1 MEREFQDHL
10 LPNGIHLH
18 TYSTDRFKTVLCRL
32 YIHQPLGPKAGAT
45 ALLPFVLRRGS
56 RAYPTLRDIARRLEE
71 LYGAIFS
78 ADVVKIGERQ
88 LIEFSLAVP
97 EEEVLGV
104 SGLLDEA
111 LSTLAEVICYPLLEG
126 DGFNQEYFLQ
136 ERELLLRKID
146 GLINDKPRYAMQRLF
161 EEMCPQEPFG
171 IHKYGSKEEIEG
183 LSAASLFG
191 HYQQVRQGQSDLF
204 IVGNVTQSRVEEAV
218 QQAFAGGWRPQ
229 EFSPVSQGTPRDGE
243 EIKEEQDVNQGI
255 LAMGMRT
262 PVTYGKEDYPALL
275 FYNGI
280 LGGFP
285 HSKLFMNV
293 RERASLA
300 YFAFSRLEATKGV
313 LAASAGIDVNE
324 YEKARDIIKKQV
336 DALVKGDISDEEM
349 EATRRGLIHRQL
361 TISDDPGGLVGNHLL
376 GLINNRIRPQAELI
390 DQLGQVTREDVVRV
404 AQGVQPDVTFFLCGP
419 REREGN

>member
-1 MEREFQDHL
+1 VEREFQDSL

-18 TYSTDRFKTVLCRL
+18 TYVTDRFKTVLCKL
-32 YIHQPLGPKAGAT
+32 YIHQPLGPKASAT
-45 ALLPFVLRRGS
+45 ALLPFVLGRGC
-56 RAYPTLRDIARRLEE
+56 RTYPTLRDIARRLEE

-88 LIEFSLAVP
+88 LIELGLSVP
-97 EEEVLGV
+97 EEKVLGV
-104 SGLLDEA
+104 SGLLGEA
-111 LSTLAEVICYPLLEG
+111 VQTLAEVVCHPLLEG
-126 DGFNQEYFLQ
+126 EGFNQEYFRQ

-146 GLINDKPRYAMQRLF
+146 GLINDKPRYAMLRLF
-161 EEMCPQEPFG
+161 QEMCPKEPFG
-171 IHKYGSKEEIEG
+171 IHKYGSREEIEG
-183 LSAASLFG
+183 LTAASLFA
-191 HYQQVRQGQSDLF
+191 HYQEIRQGQCDLF
-204 IVGNVTQSRVEEAV
+204 VVGNVSPSQVEEAV
-218 QQAFAGGWRPQ
+218 QGAFADGWRSR
-229 EFSPVSQGTPRDGE
+229 EFPPVSEGTPQGGV
-243 EIKEEQDVNQGI
+243 EIREEQDVNQGI

-262 PVTYGKEDYPALL
+262 GVTYRDEDYPALL

-285 HSKLFMNV
+285 HSKLFINV

-300 YFAFSRLEATKGV
+300 YFAFSRLEPTKGV

-324 YEKARDIIKKQV
+324 YERARDIIKEQI
-336 DALVKGDISDEEM
+336 DALAAGDISDEEL

-361 TISDDPGGLVGNHLL
+361 TISDDPAGLVDSHLL
-376 GLINNRIRPQAELI
+376 GLINNRIRPQRELI
-390 DQLGQVTREDVVRV
+390 DQLGQVAREDVVRV